1 MKRGTMSKKAFNAA
15 AYWPNGEPKSI
26 GPKCATCGDLAAWG
40 THPACER
47 RRGKLIVWLP
57 DSKAK

>member
-1 MKRGTMSKKAFNAA
+1 MTTKSKRGTMSHKAFRAA
-15 AYWPNGEPKSI
+15 AYDAKGQPRGN

-47 RRGKLIVWLP
+47 KGGKLVVWM
-57 DSKAK
+57 A

>member
-1 MKRGTMSKKAFNAA
+1 MKRGTMSKKAFEAA
-15 AYWPNGEPKSI
+15 AYAKNGEPNGN

-47 RRGKLIVWLP
+47 RNGKLVVWIP
-57 DSKAK
+57 EAK

>member
-1 MKRGTMSKKAFNAA
+1 MKRGTMSKKAFEA
-15 AYWPNGEPKSI
+15 AYANGEPKAS

-47 RRGKLIVWLP
+47 RNGKLLVWIP
-57 DSKAK
+57 VAK